1 MRVQKQLKLISIVVA
16 IETVVILGMLVWL
29 SSLNCKNRPQVQSNE
44 IKPDS
49 TVIAEPD
56 SGVVNI
62 IDSADASKSINTIE
76 SQKRIII
83 KDPEKEPVI
92 IKPVTP
98 KPDTTKPVII
108 VDPPA
113 MPEPDVITTFKKGQP
128 VHIGWIYAKDNEPE
142 KYVLFLRDSTRSVI
156 DSLAFTTFYNESTNY
171 HIKMFPQGW
180 YYEGVLYLTLMA
192 YKNNKYNTSPGDTIK
207 VKIENKEW
215 TLTQP
220 GD

>member
-1 MRVQKQLKLISIVVA
+1 MRVQKHLKVLTIVVA

-29 SSLNCKNRPQVQSNE
+29 SSLSCKNNSQEQVGGNE
-44 IKPDS
+44 PNSAIITS
-49 TVIAEPD
+49 PD
-56 SGVVNI
+56 SGVV
-62 IDSADASKSINTIE
+62 DSADASKNINTIE

-113 MPEPDVITTFKKGQP
+113 LPEPDVITTFKKGQP
-128 VHIGWIYAKDNEPE
+128 VNIGWVYAKDNEPE
-142 KYVLFLRDSTRSVI
+142 KYVLFLRDSTRTII
-156 DSLAFTTFYNESTNY
+156 DSLAFTTFYNESSDY
-171 HIKMFPQGW
+171 HLKMFPQGW

-192 YKNNKYNTSPGDTIK
+192 YKNNKYTTLPGDTIK
-207 VKIENKEW
+207 VKIENKQW
-215 TLTQP
+215 TLP
-220 GD
+220 VRGE